1 MNTFKLGVVLESLG
15 LPFRAAL
22 PEAAKLG
29 VQGVQL
35 DAAGDL
41 TPDRLGDT
49 GRREVRTLLRSFN
62 LELAA
67 VNCPLRRGL
76 DVFED
81 QQPRLDHIRKAMQLA
96 FDLGAKKVVVPLPAI
111 PTDEPKP
118 DDEPPKPFSFL
129 TMAAAPPKAVTLR
142 ESLLALAAAGDKIGT
157 RVCLE
162 GGLDPGPAVRDYLN
176 TFTTGSL
183 GVTFDPANFVANG
196 HDPVAN
202 VMALNDLVWH
212 THARDVRAGT
222 TAGGPQEVAVGAG
235 DVEWMAYTAALSA
248 IEYRGFVCA
257 ERTGGPNQFV
267 DITNGV
273 KFLRRFI
280 PAPTG

>member
-1 MNTFKLGVVLESLG
+1 MNTFHLGLVLESLG

-22 PEAAKLG
+22 PEAARLG

-41 TPDRLGDT
+41 APDRLGDT
-49 GRREVRTLLRSFN
+49 ARREVRTLLRSFN

-81 QQPRLDHIRKAMQLA
+81 QQPRLDHVRKAMHLA
-96 FDLGAKKVVVPLPAI
+96 FDLGAKKLVVPLPAL
-111 PTDEPKP
+111 PRDEPKA
-118 DDEPPKPFSFL
+118 DDEPKPFSFL
-129 TMAAAPPKAVTLR
+129 TLAAPPPKAVTLR
-142 ESLLALAAAGDKIGT
+142 ESLLALAAHGDKVGT

-162 GGLDPGPAVRDYLN
+162 GGLDPGPAVRDYLG

-183 GVTFDPANFVANG
+183 GVTFDPGNFVANG
-196 HDPVAN
+196 HDPVAG
-202 VMALNDLVWH
+202 VMALADRVWH

-222 TAGGPQEVAVGAG
+222 AAGGPLEVAVGAG
-235 DVEWMAYTAALSA
+235 DVEWLAYTAALSA
-248 IEYRGFVCA
+248 IEFRGFVCV
-257 ERTGGPNQFV
+257 ERTGGANRLADV
-267 DITNGV
+267 TAGV
-273 KFLRRFI
+273 GFLRRFV
-280 PAPTG
+280 PAPPG